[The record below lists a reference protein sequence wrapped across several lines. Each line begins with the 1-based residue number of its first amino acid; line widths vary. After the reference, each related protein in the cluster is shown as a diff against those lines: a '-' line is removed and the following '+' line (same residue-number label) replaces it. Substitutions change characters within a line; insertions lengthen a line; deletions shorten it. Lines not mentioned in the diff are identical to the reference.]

1 MKGRSAQIVRLL
13 LVSVALAALLLGA
26 PAEASRR
33 ARSSRHSLRKHH
45 VVRVRHS
52 RRVPRARHAHRAR
65 RAHRTPR
72 DPFTKQLV
80 RPAPRAVAPV
90 SKTASRRSNSA
101 APHGSASR
109 KAPAARVSLMPSP
122 EPSQAPATGRLP
134 AAPSLADTWSQ
145 PQVRSVRFDAAY
157 YYGVGKSA
165 RALAAE
171 LTQSW
176 ADKGINLV
184 YYYAYNRVY
193 GARYYT
199 RYAGMPLE
207 DYGQQDLLGHML
219 REAHA
224 RGVKV
229 VAWLSGPQSKQMWES
244 HPDWRQKRTDGSDY
258 QPDRDSFPL
267 CVRHP
272 EVQQWWFGLIADL
285 LDRYPELDGVDIA
298 EAQVDLWGDNACH
311 CARCQG
317 ETHDRQAWREYRAE
331 GLTEFLL
338 ATTRLVR
345 SRGRETHIT
354 TTFTARPDGALMS
367 PDDIRDA
374 TGFDLR
380 ALLASP
386 DRPDVIQAELIW
398 QQWAALYRDQA
409 TFTARWTQE
418 AVRRA
423 KQLVAGRAKLIAHV
437 ELTDFG
443 CGGLSGPSI
452 TRTVASAVAGAPY
465 GVDIYDAHQLDR
477 VEGATQYLQ
486 TAWLPP
492 SG

>member
-1 MKGRSAQIVRLL
+1 MGKGRFARMVRL
-13 LVSVALAALLLGA
+13 LVSVALAALVLGA
-26 PAEASRR
+26 PAEAARR
-33 ARSSRHSLRKHH
+33 ARSSRHVVRKHR
-45 VVRVRHS
+45 VVRVRH
-52 RRVPRARHAHRAR
+52 AHRATR
-65 RAHRTPR
+65 ARRTHRAHRTPR
-72 DPFTKQLV
+72 DPFSKQLV

-90 SKTASRRSNSA
+90 SKAASRRRGFA
-101 APHGSASR
+101 APHGSAPR
-109 KAPAARVSLMPSP
+109 KAPAGRVSLVPSP
-122 EPSQAPATGRLP
+122 EPSRAPTAGRLP
-134 AAPSLADTWSQ
+134 AAPPLAEAWSQ

-157 YYGVGKSA
+157 YYGRGESA

-199 RYAGMPLE
+199 RYADMPLE
-207 DYGQQDLLGHML
+207 DYGQQDLLGHLL

-224 RGVKV
+224 RGIRV
-229 VAWLSGPQSKQMWES
+229 VAWLTGPQSKQMWEA
-244 HPDWRQKRTDGSDY
+244 HPEWRQKRVDGSDY

-272 EVQQWWFGLIADL
+272 EVQQWWFGLLADL

-311 CARCQG
+311 CERCQG
-317 ETHDRQAWREYRAE
+317 ETHDLQAWREYRAE

-338 ATTRLVR
+338 ATVRLVR
-345 SRGRETHIT
+345 GRGRESHIT
-354 TTFTARPDGALMS
+354 TTFTARPDGTLMS
-367 PDDIRDA
+367 PDDVRDA

-409 TFTARWTQE
+409 TFTAPWTQE

-443 CGGLSGPSI
+443 GGGLSGPSI
-452 TRTVASAVAGAPY
+452 ARTVASAVAGAPY
-465 GVDIYDAHQLDR
+465 GVDIYDAHQLDQ
-477 VEGATQYLQ
+477 VEGVTQYLQ
-486 TAWLPP
+486 TAWLPA